1 MTNSPVVKQKTEH
14 MWRAAVVRLSVFF
27 LPENP
32 VDASSW
38 WDTIVAEPPENR
50 NLQPRAGTRQEEGP
64 FEGGRLVLTVQPDR
78 ADWVFIPAFDQ
89 QAGTPAFDRLPD
101 YDSAL
106 RIFRPIAERYFKIS
120 PQPARLAFGAVLNST
135 VPDRPTGYRLLAQY
149 LNNVK
154 IDPDNSSD
162 FHYQINRRRVSKNIA
177 GLLINRLS
185 KWSVTIT
192 KFSQFALGP
201 VIQEFVISNH

>member
-1 MTNSPVVKQKTEH
+1 M
-14 MWRAAVVRLSVFF
+14 
-27 LPENP
+27 
-32 VDASSW
+32 
-38 WDTIVAEPPENR
+38 
-50 NLQPRAGTRQEEGP
+50 
-64 FEGGRLVLTVQPDR
+64 
-78 ADWVFIPAFDQ
+78 
-89 QAGTPAFDRLPD
+89 
-101 YDSAL
+101 
-106 RIFRPIAERYFKIS
+106 
-120 PQPARLAFGAVLNST
+120 LNST

-201 VIQEFVISNH
+201 VIQEFVISNHDHISANLELDINTVPEHQTLIFREQMPTIFMELIELASEIAEQGDVP